1 MARGETAVLVVTAR
15 TLNCCLSSLRWFCTV
30 SRMACSSPRRL
41 SSACL
46 SCSSFPLSRASAR
59 RRRSSAFATL
69 LRHRV
74 CAGAQPRSETR
85 PQTAQALEQAIE
97 GSGGR
102 GACDGASSCCKGNV
116 SNPFCGL
123 TTCWDLPT
131 ICLVWAFGLQNNPII
146 CSFFTQLCP
155 ATMDWVAQE
164 PVHHSRAK
172 ADGRSVNDRK
182 VNKFKG
188 LARAD

>member
-1 MARGETAVLVVTAR
+1 MAGWRQCMASGETAVLVVTAQ

-30 SRMACSSPRRL
+30 SRTACSSPRRL

-74 CAGAQPRSETR
+74 CAGAQSRSETR

-102 GACDGASSCCKGNV
+102 GACDGVISCRKRNI
-116 SNPFCGL
+116 SNPFLWLDYLLGPSHNLLGL
-123 TTCWDLPT
+123 GIRPSEQSNHLQLLHAALP
-131 ICLVWAFGLQNNPII
+131 CYYGPG
-146 CSFFTQLCP
+146 
-155 ATMDWVAQE
+155 
-164 PVHHSRAK
+164 RAGAGTSQQGK
-172 ADGRSVNDRK
+172 S
-182 VNKFKG
+182 
-188 LARAD
+188 